1 MRLSERLRALIKS
14 GIIHSFGDVEIYL
27 FGSRTDD
34 SLRGGDIDI
43 AIKTD
48 LPRTLFRRKK
58 AEFFAYLIRRGY
70 DLKIDLVPYNRDD
83 PLLFEEIS
91 KNKILL

>member
-14 GIIHSFGDVEIYL
+14 GIAHSFGDIEVYL

-34 SLRGGDIDI
+34 SLRGGDIDL
-43 AIKTD
+43 AVKTD
-48 LPRTLFRRKK
+48 LPHALFRRKK

-70 DLKIDLVPYNRDD
+70 DLKIDLVQYNRDN

>member
-1 MRLSERLRALIKS
+1 VRLSKRLIAIIKE
-14 GIIHSFGDVEIYL
+14 GIAYSFGESEVYL

-34 SLRGGDIDI
+34 TLRGGDIDL
-43 AIKTD
+43 AVKTD
-48 LPRTLFRRKK
+48 LPYTLFRRKK
-58 AEFFAYLIRRGY
+58 AHFFAYLIRRGY
-70 DLKIDLVPYNRDD
+70 DLKIDLVQYNKND